1 MQVNNQTPTA
11 YTLTKKSKIIK
22 AAFSAALPLVYY
34 SICFLLGV
42 SSIIWVLPLTFLMAI
57 GYTVPLFINQ
67 SKIKKGNYLSVK
79 PFIVS
84 DLLFGI
90 LPSVLTTF
98 GVALGLYIFVG
109 GIDRIV
115 FMFAIIISAIFVV
128 VNLYFW
134 FSYYIN
140 NTVIKRIFKDI

>member
-1 MQVNNQTPTA
+1 MQVNKQAPTA
-11 YTLTKKSKIIK
+11 YTLTKKTKIIK

-34 SICFLLGV
+34 VLCFCLGV

-57 GYTVPLFINQ
+57 GYTIPLFINLG
-67 SKIKKGNYLSVK
+67 KIKKGNYVSVR

-90 LPSVLTTF
+90 LPSVLSTF
-98 GVALGLYIFVG
+98 AVALGLYIFISG
-109 GIDRIV
+109 FELV

-134 FSYYIN
+134 LSYYIN
-140 NTVIKRIFKDI
+140 NTVVKRIFKDR